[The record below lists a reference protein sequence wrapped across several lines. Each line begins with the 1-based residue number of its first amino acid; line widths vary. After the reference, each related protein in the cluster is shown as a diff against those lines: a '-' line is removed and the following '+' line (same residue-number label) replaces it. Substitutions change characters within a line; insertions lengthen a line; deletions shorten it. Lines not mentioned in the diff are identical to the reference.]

1 MIAGHVCERKGY
13 LYVVLQLKDSTGK
26 RKQKWIATHLKTKG
40 NKTRAEEILQE
51 LRREY
56 TAKEA
61 MEDRSKAVFFDAYLK
76 EWLESRRNKLSP
88 CTFGSYQNYLN
99 SSICPYFREK
109 NTLLADLKPADI
121 QGYYNSLYN
130 KGLSGNTALHHH
142 MVIRQALD
150 EAVMRELIPK
160 NPADRIERPKK
171 EQYVADCYSVEEC
184 NQLLQCIQGEKLELV
199 ISLTLFYGL
208 RRGEVLGLK
217 WGAINFNQGTLSII
231 HSVNLAPVDGHYEI
245 FKRDKVKRKSS
256 FRTLPLISP
265 LAEKLKYEAQ
275 RRFGESSPPTDAYI
289 CVDEKG
295 ELFKPNYLS
304 QGFDKLLKRHN
315 LRKIRFHDLRHSCAN
330 LLIAS
335 RVPLIEVQQWLG
347 HSSIATTAD
356 LYSHL
361 SYETKIASADTLKKI

>member
-1 MIAGHVCERKGY
+1 MVAGHICEKSGY
-13 LYVVLQLKDSTGK
+13 LYVVLQLRDRDGN
-26 RKQKWIATHLKTKG
+26 RKQQWIATHLKTKG
-40 NKTRAEEILQE
+40 NKRRAEEMLQE
-51 LRREY
+51 FRREY

-61 MEDRSKAVFFDAYLK
+61 MKDRSKAVFFDAYLT
-76 EWLESRRNKLSP
+76 EWLERKRGNLSP
-88 CTFGSYQNYLN
+88 NTFGSYQNYLN

-109 NTLLADLKPADI
+109 NILLADLKPAEI
-121 QGYYNSLYN
+121 QDYYNFLYS

-142 MVIRQALD
+142 IVIHQALD
-150 EAVMRELIPK
+150 EAVMRELIPA
-160 NPADRIERPKK
+160 NPANRVKRPKK
-171 EQYVADCYSVEEC
+171 EQYVANCYSVEEC
-184 NQLLQCIQGEKLELV
+184 NQLLKCIKGEKLELV

-208 RRGEVLGLK
+208 RRSEVLGLK
-217 WGAINFNQGTLSII
+217 WRAIDFNRGTLSIT
-231 HSVNLAPVDGHYEI
+231 HSVNLAPVDGHYEV
-245 FKRDKVKRKSS
+245 FKQDKVKRKSS
-256 FRTLPLISP
+256 FRTLPLIDP
-265 LAEKLKYEAQ
+265 LTETLKKEVQ
-275 RRFGESSPPTDAYI
+275 HRFGDATPPADAYV

-347 HSSIATTAD
+347 HSSVATTAD

-361 SYETKIASADTLKKI
+361 SYETKFASADTLKKT

>member
-1 MIAGHVCERKGY
+1 MVAGHICEKSGY
-13 LYVVLQLKDSTGK
+13 LYVILQLKDRDGK
-26 RKQKWIATHLKTKG
+26 RRQQWIATHLKVKG
-40 NKTRAEEILQE
+40 NKRRAEQMLQY

-61 MEDRSKAVFFDAYLK
+61 MAERSKAVFFDAYLT
-76 EWLESRRNKLSP
+76 EWLENRRGQLSP

-109 NTLLADLKPADI
+109 NTLLADLKPVDI
-121 QGYYNSLYN
+121 QGYYNFLYN

-150 EAVMRELIPK
+150 EAVMRELIPV
-160 NPADRIERPKK
+160 NPANRVETPKK
-171 EQYVADCYSVEEC
+171 EQYVATCYSVEEC

-208 RRGEVLGLK
+208 RRSEVLGLK
-217 WGAINFNQGTLSII
+217 WGAINFSQGTLSIN
-231 HSVNLAPVDGHYEI
+231 HSVNLAPVDGHYEV
-245 FKRDKVKRKSS
+245 FKRDKVKRRSS
-256 FRTLPLISP
+256 FRTLPLVDP
-265 LAEKLKYEAQ
+265 LASKLKQEAQ
-275 RRFGESSPPTDAYI
+275 RRFGENSPAADAYI
-289 CVDEKG
+289 CVDAKG

-361 SYETKIASADTLKKI
+361 SYETKFASAETLKKT